1 MLRICG
7 KEVPAPRLTAWHGER
22 GCHYRYSGRLHLPAP
37 WTPTLEYLRR
47 RIEETT
53 GQRFNA
59 VLANL
64 YRDGRDGVGWH
75 ADNERELGPDPVV
88 ASISLGAPRRFRFR
102 SKDRTRRLDMMLEHG
117 SLLLMAEGTQTA
129 WEHCLPRS
137 TRAVG
142 MRVNLTFRRVV
153 ETG

>member
-1 MLRICG
+1 M
-7 KEVPAPRLTAWHGER
+7 
-22 GCHYRYSGRLHLPAP
+22 
-37 WTPTLEYLRR
+37 
-47 RIEETT
+47 
-53 GQRFNA
+53 
-59 VLANL
+59 LANL

-102 SKDRTRRLDMMLEHG
+102 SKDRTRQLDMMLEHG

-142 MRVNLTFRRVV
+142 TRVNLTFRRVV